1 MLLKKLKNLLK
12 IIKPFYKAKVYSS
25 LMYKDP
31 NIQEELASLSSFWQT
46 TNALMPYQVPANYFE
61 ELPAIVRSSIEKE
74 AVYNELELI
83 APLLN
88 SIPKTTVYTKPVS
101 IQKPP
106 VVIFSI
112 AKWAVAAAFIGVVAV
127 GAFFYKNKKETFDY
141 AAYINAD
148 QTKILQ
154 NISDSTLLSYIDAH
168 ENLISNPE
176 VAIPAYTIES
186 GSSII
191 KQSSDEQLLEYIK
204 SSN

>member
-1 MLLKKLKNLLK
+1 MH
-12 IIKPFYKAKVYSS
+12 
-25 LMYKDP
+25 KDP

-46 TNALMPYQVPANYFE
+46 TTAIMPYQVPANYFE

-88 SIPKTTVYTKPVS
+88 TIPKTPVYTKPVS

-106 VVIFSI
+106 VAIFRM
-112 AKWAVAAAFIGVVAV
+112 AKWAVAAAFIGVAAV
-127 GAFFYKNKKETFDY
+127 GAFFYSNKNETFDY
-141 AAYINAD
+141 AVYINAD

-168 ENLISNPE
+168 ENLITTPE
-176 VAIPAYTIES
+176 VAIPTYTIES
-186 GSSII
+186 GSTII
-191 KQSSDEQLLEYIK
+191 KQSSDEELLEYIK